1 MYPKIRTLLADAS
14 RRRAGRS
21 TMSDPALVEI
31 PAWLNACSWRI
42 AFLWTLLV
50 LALVAWH
57 YHGDQVAVWLTG
69 NASASVTATMAG
81 YGASWG
87 LGLLGLAS
95 MRRWLRECLTERRRS
110 EQRHAL
116 ISLAL
121 DKAGEAAFLLDEQGR
136 FQYAN
141 EESCRTLEYSR
152 DELLGLSMADVDAA
166 DIPGRWLD
174 HWRELKTRRSLLFE
188 SRHRTK
194 TGRLFPVE
202 IHASYFEH
210 DGRGYSLALARDI
223 TEREQQARESLTD
236 KKLLESFFQ
245 SLPGF
250 AFSFGEDGRFL
261 RWNQRFQKL
270 LGWSDE
276 EMSKLHALDLVS
288 PRDQARV
295 AARIRDIFVRGESF
309 AEFTIMDR
317 NRRERGR
324 YYGAGVRAEIADR
337 PYVVG
342 VAIDISEHIAA
353 KAALQ
358 ESEQNYREIFNAT
371 SDALLIHDETGRV
384 LDANDQ
390 AYALFGYDW
399 KTTLRLSIDDLGLG
413 ENPYCKTAA
422 EEWVRRAVQKGP
434 QVFEWRSKRRN
445 GEQFWAEVALRA
457 SRIGGYPRVIAAV
470 RDITARKQADEAL
483 REYQQ
488 MINAIVETSQDWIW
502 TIDLSGHHTYSN
514 PAVEKI
520 LGYSSAEIRQIGI
533 EELIHP
539 EDRWIIDSQ
548 WPGWVET
555 RQGWSNLV
563 FRWRCKDE
571 SYRYLEST
579 AVPIV
584 GLDGELLGFR
594 GVDRDITERIQV
606 ENALRASEARLNE
619 AQRLAHIGTWE
630 WDQISDSLSCSEEL
644 FRILEIDPQQFGI
657 RYQDFLDLVHPED
670 MDQVRRNHTESM
682 TRHTSYQIDHR
693 LRFPDGRIKH
703 VHQQGE
709 PSNDA
714 EGNPIRLIC
723 TVQDITARKLAETA
737 LRESEARYRTLVD
750 LLPYGVQEND
760 IAGRV
765 RFANPVLERFQG
777 HQPGGLVGW
786 RVWDLLADDKER
798 KRLRGYLGFL
808 AREQPPP
815 QTYFTK
821 NRRNDGSVADI
832 QVDWAYHRDEHG
844 QLQGFISVITDITQR
859 KQAEIM
865 LKESARRLQALS
877 RRLLSVQEEERR
889 MLARELHDDFGQQ
902 LAAFKLNLGLL
913 NRGARNETEQRCIA
927 DCLDIANHLLE
938 RMRDIA
944 RDLRPSVLDDLG
956 LAAALH
962 WYARRQAERS
972 GCEIVVLDR
981 FSPLSPE
988 IETAVFRIA
997 QEAVN
1002 NAIRHGG
1009 ARHITVTAEVVDR
1022 RLALA
1027 IQDDGGG
1034 FDPEAASSKPDAGL
1048 GLNSMRER
1056 AELLDGRFALT
1067 SRAGVGT
1074 RIEVSI
1080 PVTEASS

>member
-14 RRRAGRS
+14 RRWAGRS
-21 TMSDPALVEI
+21 AMSDPTLVEI

-69 NASASVTATMAG
+69 NASASVTATVAG

-95 MRRWLRECLTERRRS
+95 MRRWLRECLTERQRS
-110 EQRHAL
+110 EQRHAP

-141 EESCRTLEYSR
+141 EESSRTLEYSR

-223 TEREQQARESLTD
+223 TEREQQARESLID

-584 GLDGELLGFR
+584 GPDGELLGFR
-594 GVDRDITERIQV
+594 GMDRDITERIQV

-670 MDQVRRNHTESM
+670 MDQVRRNHHGIDDPPHLLPNRPSPAFPRRAHQARTPAGRTLQRCRRQPHPLDLHGAGHHRAQAGRNRAARERGEISHPGGPAPLWRAGKRHRRPGALRQSSAGALSGSSAGRFGRVARLGFAGRRQGTQTIARLPGLPRARTTAPPNLLYEKSPKRWLGRRHSGRLGLPPRR
-682 TRHTSYQIDHR
+682 TRSITRLYLGDHR
-693 LRFPDGRIKH
+693 HYPP
-703 VHQQGE
+703 Q
-709 PSNDA
+709 
-714 EGNPIRLIC
+714 
-723 TVQDITARKLAETA
+723 
-737 LRESEARYRTLVD
+737 
-750 LLPYGVQEND
+750 
-760 IAGRV
+760 AGRNHV
-765 RFANPVLERFQG
+765 EGVNSAS
-777 HQPGGLVGW
+777 PG
-786 RVWDLLADDKER
+786 AIPSPA
-798 KRLRGYLGFL
+798 LG
-808 AREQPPP
+808 A
-815 QTYFTK
+815 
-821 NRRNDGSVADI
+821 
-832 QVDWAYHRDEHG
+832 
-844 QLQGFISVITDITQR
+844 
-859 KQAEIM
+859 
-865 LKESARRLQALS
+865 
-877 RRLLSVQEEERR
+877 EEERR

-1022 RLALA
+1022 CLALA